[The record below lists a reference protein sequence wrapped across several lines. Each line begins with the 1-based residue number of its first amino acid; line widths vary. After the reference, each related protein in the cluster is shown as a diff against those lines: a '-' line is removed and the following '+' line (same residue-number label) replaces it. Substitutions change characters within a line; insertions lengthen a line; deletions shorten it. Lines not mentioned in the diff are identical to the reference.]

1 MDEDEVPLNSYT
13 YYIALARIEL
23 AIPVWTGCASIQN
36 SEDRPELQ

>member
-23 AIPVWTGCASIQN
+23 ATGMGRVCLN
-36 SEDRPELQ
+36 SELRR